1 MYIRE
6 EMNELLARSKCMDLL
21 EYDLAIPAVSG
32 GGGNFFPK
40 TTAHFRASVPAISYR
55 FSRMFTSTKRDICE
69 TFPSPA

>member
-1 MYIRE
+1 
-6 EMNELLARSKCMDLL
+6 MNELLARSKCMDLL
-21 EYDLAIPAVSG
+21 ARVRSSYTCCVWG